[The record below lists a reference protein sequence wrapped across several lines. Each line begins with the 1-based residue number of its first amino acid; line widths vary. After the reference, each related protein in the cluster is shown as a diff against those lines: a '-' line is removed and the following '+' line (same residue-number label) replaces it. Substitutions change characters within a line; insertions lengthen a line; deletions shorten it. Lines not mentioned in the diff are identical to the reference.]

1 MTDNDKTSI
10 IVQLFIK
17 TIKNIVDRTKP
28 KKKNWFERGKK
39 PEVVAMTLNQF
50 IDTLKNSEDP
60 SVKELTVIPTPS
72 SVNVVNEVLK
82 NKETKNK

>member
-28 KKKNWFERGKK
+28 KKKNWFDRGKK
-39 PEVVAMTLNQF
+39 PDVAAMTLNQF
-50 IDTLKNSEDP
+50 IDTLK
-60 SVKELTVIPTPS
+60 K
-72 SVNVVNEVLK
+72 
-82 NKETKNK
+82 